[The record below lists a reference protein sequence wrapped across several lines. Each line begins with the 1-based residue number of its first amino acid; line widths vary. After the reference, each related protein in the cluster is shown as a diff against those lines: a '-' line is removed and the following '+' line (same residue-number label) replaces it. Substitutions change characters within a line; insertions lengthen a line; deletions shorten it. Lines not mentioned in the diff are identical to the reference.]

1 MKLKKNSTYA
11 KFGVFIKKHNKKAQ
25 AALLKNKVTTVILEN
40 QSRNPG
46 FYEKL
51 SERLKEL
58 IEGEKERR
66 IENAAAVVMYQ
77 KLLDEAVTG
86 PEKRMKEVGITD
98 EYEFGVFEELTLH
111 CKDEKIGKDCS
122 NIISEKVHAETKTN
136 PNWKEDPQS
145 IAIIQLAI
153 KDALS
158 EHPKEFPEELREEL
172 VEKLYDLARRLL

>member
-1 MKLKKNSTYA
+1 MKT
-11 KFGVFIKKHNKKAQ
+11 FIKKHNNNAQ
-25 AALLKNKVTTVILEN
+25 AALLKKRATKVILEN
-40 QSRNPG
+40 TGRNPG

-51 SERLKEL
+51 SKRLAEL
-58 IEGEKERR
+58 IQAEKERR
-66 IENAAAVVMYQ
+66 LESAAAVEMYQ

-86 PEKRMKEVGITD
+86 PEKRKKEVGITD

-111 CKDEKIGKDCS
+111 YKDEKIGKDCS

-145 IAIIQLAI
+145 ISIIQLAI
-153 KDALS
+153 KDTLS
-158 EHPKEFPEELREEL
+158 EHPKEFSEELCEEL

>member
-1 MKLKKNSTYA
+1 
-11 KFGVFIKKHNKKAQ
+11 
-25 AALLKNKVTTVILEN
+25 
-40 QSRNPG
+40 
-46 FYEKL
+46 
-51 SERLKEL
+51 
-58 IEGEKERR
+58 
-66 IENAAAVVMYQ
+66 MYQ

-153 KDALS
+153 KDTLS
-158 EHPKEFPEELREEL
+158 KYPKEFPEELSEEL

>member
-1 MKLKKNSTYA
+1 MTL
-11 KFGVFIKKHNKKAQ
+11 IKK
-25 AALLKNKVTTVILEN
+25 KVTTVILEN
-40 QSRNPG
+40 AGRNPG
-46 FYEKL
+46 FYEKK
-51 SERLKEL
+51 SKRLEEL
-58 IEGEKERR
+58 IQAEKERR
-66 IENAAAVVMYQ
+66 VESAAAVVMYQ

-145 IAIIQLAI
+145 ISIIQLAI
-153 KDALS
+153 KDTLS
-158 EHPKEFPEELREEL
+158 EHPKEFPEEL